1 MKKRERFDKKD
12 IDNNKNMALISY
24 IFAPAVYYSKNKKNS
39 KWLKFHAIQG
49 MNLFIVELIYILL
62 TIILLD
68 KITVLRECT
77 NYLYG
82 ISFYCGEENPLY
94 IKLIVLLIGILILA
108 ILISGIVNVLNK
120 KAEKLSIIGNLNLF
134 K

>member
-1 MKKRERFDKKD
+1 MAKRETFDKKD
-12 IDNNKNMALISY
+12 IENNQIMAIFSY
-24 IFAPAVYYSKNKKNS
+24 VFAPLVYYSKSKKKS
-39 KWLKFHAIQG
+39 KWLKFHARQG
-49 MNLFIVELIYILL
+49 MNLFMVELIYILL

-77 NYLYG
+77 YYLYG

-94 IKLIVLLIGILILA
+94 IKVIVLLIGILVLA

-120 KAEKLSIIGNLNLF
+120 KGEKLSLIGNLNLF

>member
-1 MKKRERFDKKD
+1 MAKRATFDKND
-12 IDNNKNMALISY
+12 IENNQSMAILCY
-24 IFAPAVYYSKNKKNS
+24 IFAPLVYYSKLKNKS
-39 KWLKFHAIQG
+39 KWLKFHAKQG
-49 MNLFIVELIYILL
+49 MNLFMVELLYILL

-77 NYLYG
+77 YYLYG

-94 IKLIVLLIGILILA
+94 IKVIVLLIGILVLA

-120 KAEKLSIIGNLNLF
+120 KGDKLSLIGNLNLF